1 MKGVAAIKRLKGAKM
16 ALVGRQEV
24 YRAKTRGDHRHRGV
38 SEPDPQPGIMTHQL
52 YRFAQIRRIEGEQSV
67 HASFNVIE
75 QLTFRFDAQA
85 GLDQPI
91 ELG

>member
-1 MKGVAAIKRLKGAKM
+1 M
-16 ALVGRQEV
+16 
-24 YRAKTRGDHRHRGV
+24 
-38 SEPDPQPGIMTHQL
+38 QL
-52 YRFAQIRRIEGEQSV
+52 MGV

-91 ELG
+91 ELGQNEWRQQKRARLLVDRRPGGAVPGI